1 MKRLRSALLGTV
13 FSITALAGAAT
24 SHAAPIESWIVTIT
38 NDWSDTTFMGGPNT
52 VDPADPFSMSDTL
65 PDGSNPRNLTY
76 DIISWGTPTTDAGRS
91 FLAID
96 DTVTIGGLTTGDAQG
111 VAGASFYHGNYR
123 QAAASSSNPAERWLD
138 NTTLDMTITLT
149 PEGQHGSASTFT
161 HSVPIDFMETR
172 NTSSIQSCAGAPWPG
187 GTTPC
192 PDSLTILDEAAN
204 FSFVFDDVTYILSFV
219 FDPANSLNVTRLEE
233 QEGSSTVW
241 TEEGVRSRLATR
253 LLIRAA
259 DAAPA
264 PIPEPGT
271 LGIAFAGLALLGLAR
286 PKRRT

>member
-1 MKRLRSALLGTV
+1 MKQLRSALLGTA
-13 FSITALAGAAT
+13 FSLAALAVAT
-24 SHAAPIESWIVTIT
+24 PSHAAPIENWIVSIT
-38 NDWSDTTFMGGPNT
+38 NNWSDTTFIGGSNT
-52 VDPADPFSMSDTL
+52 VDPVDPFSMSDTL

-76 DIISWGTPTTDAGRS
+76 DIISWGTPTTDSGRS

-123 QAAASSSNPAERWLD
+123 QAAATAQNPAERWLD
-138 NTTLDMTITLT
+138 NTNLDMTITLT
-149 PEGQHGSASTFT
+149 PEGQDSSARTFT
-161 HSVPIDFMETR
+161 HSIPIDFMETR
-172 NTSSIQSCAGAPWPG
+172 NTSSVQSCAGAPWAS

-204 FSFVFDDVTYILSFV
+204 FSFVFDDVSYVLSFV
-219 FDPANSLNVTRLEE
+219 FDPANSLNVARLD
-233 QEGSSTVW
+233 EGENASTVW
-241 TEEGVRSRLATR
+241 TDEGVRSRLATR

-259 DAAPA
+259 DAPPA

-271 LGIAFAGLALLGLAR
+271 LGIAIAGLALLGFAR
-286 PKRRT
+286 PRRRA